1 MSAPAP
7 ALAKP
12 QRPGVIVRLADA
24 AVAVASLS
32 LIFGLLLVFFPV
44 AFPRIIVTSWQRGYL
59 AVVMMVLTLVLD
71 AFLYLRASYLRSAKP
86 TVLVAAC
93 LGSLPIVVVGGLGF
107 LMESAVAQ
115 TISLDLPNLQA
126 RINEEV
132 LAHTYLG
139 LVSAVFLP
147 FLVIRLLQRSK
158 ATSQGRSNLIRVCN
172 CSDALRSTRERF
184 NAWSVG
190 FCAPFPRLAPA

>member
-12 QRPGVIVRLADA
+12 QRPKVIVRLADA

-32 LIFGLLLVFFPV
+32 LIFFLLLVFFPV
-44 AFPRIIVTSWQRGYL
+44 SFPRIIVTSWQRGYL
-59 AVVMMVLTLVLD
+59 AVVLMVFTLVLD
-71 AFLYLRASYLRSAKP
+71 AFLYLRVAYLRSAKP

-93 LGSLPIVVVGGLGF
+93 LGSLPIIVVVGLSF
-107 LMESAVAQ
+107 LMESAVTQ

-126 RINEEV
+126 RMNEEV

-147 FLVIRLLQRSK
+147 FLVIRLLQQFK
-158 ATSQGRSNLIRVCN
+158 ATR
-172 CSDALRSTRERF
+172 
-184 NAWSVG
+184 
-190 FCAPFPRLAPA
+190 

>member
-1 MSAPAP
+1 
-7 ALAKP
+7 
-12 QRPGVIVRLADA
+12 
-24 AVAVASLS
+24 VATLS

-59 AVVMMVLTLVLD
+59 AMVLMVLTLVLD

-93 LGSLPIVVVGGLGF
+93 LGSLPIVVGGLSF

-126 RINEEV
+126 RIHEEV

-158 ATSQGRSNLIRVCN
+158 ATS
-172 CSDALRSTRERF
+172 
-184 NAWSVG
+184 
-190 FCAPFPRLAPA
+190 

>member
-1 MSAPAP
+1 MV
-7 ALAKP
+7 L
-12 QRPGVIVRLADA
+12 
-24 AVAVASLS
+24 
-32 LIFGLLLVFFPV
+32 
-44 AFPRIIVTSWQRGYL
+44 
-59 AVVMMVLTLVLD
+59 MVLTLVLD

-107 LMESAVAQ
+107 LVESAVAQ

>member
-1 MSAPAP
+1 VSAPAP

-12 QRPGVIVRLADA
+12 QRPKVIVRLADA

-59 AVVMMVLTLVLD
+59 AVVLMVLTLVLD
-71 AFLYLRASYLRSAKP
+71 SFLYLRVAYLRSAKP

-93 LGSLPIVVVGGLGF
+93 LGSLPIIVVGGLSF
-107 LMESAVAQ
+107 LMESAVSQ

-126 RINEEV
+126 RMNEEV

-147 FLVIRLLQRSK
+147 FLVIRLLQQFK
-158 ATSQGRSNLIRVCN
+158 ATS
-172 CSDALRSTRERF
+172 
-184 NAWSVG
+184 
-190 FCAPFPRLAPA
+190 

>member
-1 MSAPAP
+1 VSAPAP

-12 QRPGVIVRLADA
+12 QRPKVIVRLADA

-32 LIFGLLLVFFPV
+32 LIFFLLLVFFPV
-44 AFPRIIVTSWQRGYL
+44 SFPRIIVTSWQRGYL
-59 AVVMMVLTLVLD
+59 AVVLMVFTLVLD
-71 AFLYLRASYLRSAKP
+71 AFLYLRVAYLRSAKP

-93 LGSLPIVVVGGLGF
+93 LGSLPIIVVVGLSF
-107 LMESAVAQ
+107 LMESAVTQ

-126 RINEEV
+126 RMNEEV

-147 FLVIRLLQRSK
+147 FLVIRLLQQFK
-158 ATSQGRSNLIRVCN
+158 ATR
-172 CSDALRSTRERF
+172 
-184 NAWSVG
+184 
-190 FCAPFPRLAPA
+190 

>member
-12 QRPGVIVRLADA
+12 QRPAVIVRLAD
-24 AVAVASLS
+24 VSVIVASLS
-32 LIFGLLLVFFPV
+32 LIFGALVVFFPV
-44 AFPRIIVTSWQRGYL
+44 SFPRIIVTSWQRGYL
-59 AVVMMVLTLVLD
+59 AVVLMVLTLVLD
-71 AFLYLRASYLRSAKP
+71 SFLYLRVAYLRSAKP

-93 LGSLPIVVVGGLGF
+93 LGSLPIIVVGGLSF
-107 LMESAVAQ
+107 LMESAVTQ

-126 RINEEV
+126 RMNEEV

-147 FLVIRLLQRSK
+147 FLVIRLLQQFK
-158 ATSQGRSNLIRVCN
+158 ATR
-172 CSDALRSTRERF
+172 
-184 NAWSVG
+184 
-190 FCAPFPRLAPA
+190 

>member
-7 ALAKP
+7 DLAKP
-12 QRPGVIVRLADA
+12 QRPKVIVRLADA

-44 AFPRIIVTSWQRGYL
+44 AFPRIIVTSWQRGHL
-59 AVVMMVLTLVLD
+59 AVVLMVLALVLD
-71 AFLYLRASYLRSAKP
+71 AFLYLCASYLRSAKP

-93 LGSLPIVVVGGLGF
+93 LGSLPTIVVGGLSI

-126 RINEEV
+126 RIQYETTKS
-132 LAHTYLG
+132 ATI
-139 LVSAVFLP
+139 VSAVFLP
-147 FLVIRLLQRSK
+147 FLVIRFCNSSK
-158 ATSQGRSNLIRVCN
+158 QQVRDEAT
-172 CSDALRSTRERF
+172 
-184 NAWSVG
+184 
-190 FCAPFPRLAPA
+190 